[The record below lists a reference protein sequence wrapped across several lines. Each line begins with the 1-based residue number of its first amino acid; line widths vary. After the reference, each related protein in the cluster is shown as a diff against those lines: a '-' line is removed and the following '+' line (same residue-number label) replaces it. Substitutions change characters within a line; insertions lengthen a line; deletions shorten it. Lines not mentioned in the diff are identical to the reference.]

1 MAETSA
7 QPGRQPGT
15 QVDVAVVGGG
25 IAGLTAAYRLKEAGR
40 APEVFEADSDIGG
53 RMRARKEDGWL
64 IETGT
69 ETLASHGYPATW
81 RLIKDVG
88 LDRDGGV
95 LKVGSLAGVWRGG
108 KAHAGSGHW
117 VGTLTGAGL
126 SPGGRLAM
134 TGMLGALLPALGK
147 VSTRRPGESPLGLR
161 TVAEFVDGRH
171 PDLHDYLLQ
180 PAAAT
185 GWAWDTRRSCVA
197 PLVATMVATRGLHGW
212 RTYRDGMD
220 SLARKVAERLTVHT
234 GRAVQEVQEITGSP
248 EGGVRLVFAD
258 GSVVTARE
266 AVLAVPAPV
275 ARKLY
280 PSAPADEL
288 PFLDATS
295 YSRMIR
301 VTCLVDR
308 PLTVRQSRGT
318 KKVYALL
325 IPEKEDGYLAG
336 LTFEHFKAANRA
348 PRGQGLVSMLTAAR
362 ATDELMDRPDEEV
375 VEALL
380 GRATRYVPELRTA
393 LRRSYV
399 HRFPY
404 AAPEA
409 TPDAL
414 RLQGA
419 FLDRPARAVE
429 FAGDWVFQRPTSE
442 AAVQAGELAA
452 ERILSRRRSPA
463 VAEGPVRTA

>member
-1 MAETSA
+1 MDRTSSH
-7 QPGRQPGT
+7 
-15 QVDVAVVGGG
+15 VDVAVIGAG
-25 IAGLTAAYRLKEAGR
+25 ISGLTAAYRLQEAGR
-40 APEVFEADSDIGG
+40 VPEVFEADEEVGG
-53 RMRARKEDGWL
+53 RMQARREDGWL
-64 IETGT
+64 VEKGT

-95 LKVGSLAGVWRGG
+95 LKVKSLAGVWRDG
-108 KAHAGSGHW
+108 KAHAGSGHF

-126 SPGGRLAM
+126 SLPGRMAM
-134 TGMLGALLPALGK
+134 TGMFGSLLPALGK
-147 VSTRRPGESPLGLR
+147 TDTRRPGEGPLGLR
-161 TVAEFVDGRH
+161 TVAELVEGRH

-185 GWAWDTRRSCVA
+185 GWAWNTRRSCVA

-220 SLARKVAERLTVHT
+220 ALARRVAAKLTVHT
-234 GRAVQEVQEITGSP
+234 GSAVQEVAAQPG
-248 EGGVRLVFAD
+248 GGVRVAFAD
-258 GSVVTARE
+258 GRVLTANDV
-266 AVLAVPAPV
+266 VLAVPAPV

-280 PSAPADEL
+280 PSAPAAEL

-301 VTCLVDR
+301 VTLRVDR
-308 PLTVRQSRGT
+308 PLAVRQSRGT
-318 KKVYALL
+318 PKVYALL
-325 IPEKEDGYLAG
+325 IPEKEDGYLSG
-336 LTFEHFKAANRA
+336 LTFEHSKAANRA
-348 PRGQGLVSMLTAAR
+348 PRGKGLVSMLTAER
-362 ATDELMDRPDEEV
+362 ATDELIERPDEEV

-380 GRATRYVPELRTA
+380 ARAERYVPQLRA
-393 LRRSYV
+393 AVLGSAV

-414 RLQGA
+414 RLQSA
-419 FLDRPARAVE
+419 FLDRPHGPVE

-452 ERILSRRRSPA
+452 ERILSRSA
-463 VAEGPVRTA
+463 GSGPSA